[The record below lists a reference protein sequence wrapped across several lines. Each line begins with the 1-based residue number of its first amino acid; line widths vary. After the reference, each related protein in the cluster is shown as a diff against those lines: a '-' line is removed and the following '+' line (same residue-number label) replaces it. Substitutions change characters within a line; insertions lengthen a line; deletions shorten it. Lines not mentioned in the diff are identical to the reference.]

1 MNTPRKVPVTILTG
15 FLGSG
20 KTTLLNRI
28 LSEEHGKRIAVI
40 ENEYGEVGI
49 DQALVI
55 NADEEI
61 FEMSNG
67 CICCTV
73 RGDLIRV
80 LGNLMKRRD
89 KFDYVLVETTG
100 LADPGPVAQTFFM
113 DDEIRAEFSLD
124 GIVTLVDAAHIE
136 QQLGRSDES
145 TEQIAF
151 ADILVLNKTDLV
163 NGEALDRLEVR
174 LRDMNRMAR
183 VVRSERAH
191 VSVDTVLNLGAFDLD
206 QVLERRPTFLEPE
219 YPFEWTGVYS
229 LAMGRYELSLADGPD
244 PAMSLVVVSDQ
255 GMDDAALREGAEWC
269 VRRYA
274 EPAEL
279 IRPGEEIPVGK
290 HVNLR
295 LDSRGRKSFFLE
307 VDTQVRVGLYAQ
319 HLAEE
324 FDLQLT
330 NADGDSLR
338 SNLASTETGTL
349 RIKGAV
355 VPVEV
360 ERTWVAQHE
369 HDDEVGSI
377 AIERDGDVDL
387 VRLNAWLAILLG
399 ERGVDIFRMKGFIS
413 LAGESRRFVFQG
425 VHMLFDGQPDREWGD
440 APRHN
445 QLVFIGRNL
454 DEQSM
459 RQEFEACLI

>member
-1 MNTPRKVPVTILTG
+1 MSTSEKVPVTILTG

-113 DDEIRAEFSLD
+113 DDEIRAEFTLD
-124 GIVTLVDAAHIE
+124 GIVTLVDAAHID

-151 ADILVLNKTDLV
+151 ADVLVLNKTDLV
-163 NGEALDRLEVR
+163 QSDGLDVLESR
-174 LRDMNRMAR
+174 LRDMNGMAR
-183 VVRSERAH
+183 VVRSEKANIPI
-191 VSVDTVLNLGAFDLD
+191 DTVLNLRAFDLD
-206 QVLERRPTFLEPE
+206 QVLERRPSFLEPE
-219 YPFEWTGVYS
+219 YPFEWTGVYA
-229 LAMGRYELSLADGPD
+229 LQPGRYELSLAEGPD
-244 PAMSLVVVSDQ
+244 PVMSLVVTADQ
-255 GMDDAALREGAEWC
+255 GSDDAALRLGAERC
-269 VRRYA
+269 VRHYA
-274 EPAEL
+274 EPADGVA
-279 IRPGEEIPVGK
+279 PGADLALEA
-290 HVNLR
+290 HVSLQ
-295 LDSRGRKSFFLE
+295 LQTPGRKSFFL
-307 VDTQVRVGLYAQ
+307 QVESPVKVGLYAQ
-319 HLAEE
+319 HTAEE
-324 FDLQLT
+324 FDMKLFH
-330 NADGDSLR
+330 AEG
-338 SNLASTETGTL
+338 
-349 RIKGAV
+349 GAE
-355 VPVEV
+355 VPVEA
-360 ERTWVAQHE
+360 ERLWVAQHE
-369 HDDEVGSI
+369 HDDEVGSF
-377 AIERDGDVDL
+377 AIERSGDVDPQ
-387 VRLNAWLAILLG
+387 RLNAWFGALLR
-399 ERGVDIFRMKGFIS
+399 ERGVDIFRMKGFLS
-413 LAGESRRFVFQG
+413 VANEPDRYVFQG
-425 VHMLFDGQPDREWGD
+425 VHMLIDGQPDKPWGD
-440 APRHN
+440 APRLN

-454 DEQSM
+454 D
-459 RQEFEACLI
+459 QESITKGFDACLV

>member
-1 MNTPRKVPVTILTG
+1 MNTQDKVPVTILTG

-113 DDEIRAEFSLD
+113 DDEIREEFTLD
-124 GIVTLVDAAHIE
+124 GIVTLVDAAHID

-151 ADILVLNKTDLV
+151 ADVLVLNKTDLV
-163 NGEALDRLEVR
+163 ENDGLDVLESR
-174 LRDMNRMAR
+174 LRSMNGMAR
-183 VVRSERAH
+183 VVRSEKANIP
-191 VSVDTVLNLGAFDLD
+191 VDTVLNLSAFDLD

-219 YPFEWTGVYS
+219 YPFEWTGVYA
-229 LAMGRYELSLADGPD
+229 LQPGRYELSLAEGPD
-244 PAMSLVVVSDQ
+244 PEMSLVITAGQ
-255 GMDDAALREGAEWC
+255 GSDDASLREGAEVC

-274 EPAEL
+274 DSATSVS
-279 IRPGEEIPVGK
+279 PGEDLALGTHIS
-290 HVNLR
+290 LQ
-295 LDSRGRKSFFLE
+295 LQSSGRKSFFLQ
-307 VDTQVRVGLYAQ
+307 VDAPVQVGLYAQ
-319 HLAEE
+319 HTAEE
-324 FDLQLT
+324 FDMQVLDA
-330 NADGDSLR
+330 NEG
-338 SNLASTETGTL
+338 
-349 RIKGAV
+349 V

-369 HDDEVGSI
+369 HDDEVGSF
-377 AIERDGDVDL
+377 AIERAGDVDPD
-387 VRLNAWLAILLG
+387 RLNAWLSEVLR
-399 ERGVDIFRMKGFIS
+399 EHGVDIFRMKGFLSI
-413 LAGESRRFVFQG
+413 AGDPNRFVFQG
-425 VHMLFDGQPDREWGD
+425 VHMLFDGQPDRPWGD
-440 APRHN
+440 TPRMN

-454 DEQSM
+454 DEAAM
-459 RQEFEACLI
+459 TKGFDACLV

>member
-1 MNTPRKVPVTILTG
+1 MSFTSKVPVTILTG

-113 DDEIRAEFSLD
+113 DDEIREEFTLD
-124 GIVTLVDAAHIE
+124 GIVTLVDSAHIG

-151 ADILVLNKTDLV
+151 ADVLVLNKTDLV
-163 NGEALDRLEVR
+163 DTEDLDTLEARV
-174 LRDMNRMAR
+174 RDMNRMAR
-183 VVRSERAH
+183 VVRSEKAD
-191 VSVDTVLNLGAFDLD
+191 VPIETVLNLSAFDLD

-219 YPFEWTGVYS
+219 YPFEWTGVYR
-229 LAMGRYELSLADGPD
+229 LQPGRYELTLEEGPD
-244 PAMSLVVVSDQ
+244 PVMSLVAVADQ
-255 GMDDAALREGAEWC
+255 GSDDGSLREGAEWC

-274 EPAEL
+274 DAAKPVSPDEQVTL
-279 IRPGEEIPVGK
+279 GE
-290 HVNLR
+290 HVSLQ
-295 LDSRGRKSFFLE
+295 LQAPGRKSFFLQ
-307 VDTQVRVGLYAQ
+307 VDTETQIGLYAQ
-319 HLAEE
+319 HTAEE
-324 FDLQLT
+324 FDMKLIRV
-330 NADGDSLR
+330 G
-338 SNLASTETGTL
+338 ET
-349 RIKGAV
+349 
-355 VPVEV
+355 PVEV
-360 ERTWVAQHE
+360 PAKAERIWVAQHE
-369 HDDEVGSI
+369 HDDEVGSF
-377 AIERDGDVDL
+377 AIERAGDVDSN
-387 VRLNAWLAILLG
+387 RINAWLGDLLR
-399 ERGVDIFRMKGFIS
+399 ERGVDIFRMKGFLSI
-413 LAGESRRFVFQG
+413 AGNPKRFVFQG
-425 VHMLFDGQPDREWGD
+425 VHMLFDGQPDKPWGD
-440 APRHN
+440 SPRLN

-454 DEQSM
+454 DE
-459 RQEFEACLI
+459 EEITKGFDACLV

>member
-1 MNTPRKVPVTILTG
+1 MNTHAKVPVTILTG

-113 DDEIRAEFSLD
+113 DDEIREEFQLD

-151 ADILVLNKTDLV
+151 ADVLVLNKTDLV
-163 NGEALDRLEVR
+163 ETDGLDTLEAR

-183 VVRSERAH
+183 VVRSEKADIP
-191 VSVDTVLNLGAFDLD
+191 VDTVLNLSAFDLD

-229 LAMGRYELSLADGPD
+229 LQPGRYELSLAEGPD
-244 PAMSLVVVSDQ
+244 PVMSLVARANQ
-255 GMDDAALREGAEWC
+255 GSDDAALREGAEWC

-274 EPAEL
+274 HSADPVDPGAEVAL
-279 IRPGEEIPVGK
+279 DE
-290 HVNLR
+290 HVSLQ
-295 LDSRGRKSFFLE
+295 LQSSGRKSFTIE
-307 VDTQVRVGLYAQ
+307 VDSPVKVGLYAQ
-319 HLAEE
+319 HTAEE
-324 FDLQLT
+324 FDMKLLR
-330 NADGDSLR
+330 ADD
-338 SNLASTETGTL
+338 
-349 RIKGAV
+349 GAE
-355 VPVEV
+355 VPAEV
-360 ERTWVAQHE
+360 ERIWVAQHE
-369 HDDEVGSI
+369 HDDEVGSF
-377 AIERDGDVDL
+377 AIERAGDVDPD
-387 VRLNAWLAILLG
+387 RLNAWLGELLR
-399 ERGVDIFRMKGFIS
+399 ERGVDIFRMKGFLS
-413 LAGESRRFVFQG
+413 LLGEPDRFVFQG
-425 VHMLFDGQPDREWGD
+425 VHMLFDGQPEKPWGD
-440 APRHN
+440 APRLN

-454 DEQSM
+454 DEESITSG
-459 RQEFEACLI
+459 FDACLV

>member
-1 MNTPRKVPVTILTG
+1 MTTTQKVPVTILTG

-55 NADEEI
+55 DAEEEI

-113 DDEIRAEFSLD
+113 DDEISSEFALD
-124 GIVTLVDAAHIE
+124 GIVTLVDAFHID

-151 ADILVLNKTDLV
+151 ADVVLLNKTDLIA
-163 NGEALDRLEVR
+163 NESLDNLESR
-174 LRDMNRMAR
+174 LRGMNKMAKII
-183 VVRSERAH
+183 RSEKAN
-191 VSVDTVLNLGAFDLD
+191 VPVETVLNLSAFNLD
-206 QVLERRPTFLEPE
+206 QALERRPTFLEPE

-229 LAMGRYELSLADGPD
+229 VKPGRYELLLEEGPD
-244 PAMSLVVVSDQ
+244 PNMSLVVKTDQ
-255 GMDDAALREGAEWC
+255 GISDAKLRDGAEIC
-269 VRRYA
+269 VRHYA
-274 EPAEL
+274 EQPEG
-279 IRPGEEIPVGK
+279 INPSQIIPLGK
-290 HVNLR
+290 HIDLNLE
-295 LDSRGRKSFFLE
+295 SSGQKSFLI
-307 VDTQVRVGLYAQ
+307 DIDKDMQIGLFAQ
-319 HLAEE
+319 HTAEE
-324 FDLQLT
+324 FDIKLVE
-330 NADGDSLR
+330 AGK
-338 SNLASTETGTL
+338 STT
-349 RIKGAV
+349 ISPDA
-355 VPVEV
+355 

-377 AIERDGDVDL
+377 SIERDGDVDDKK
-387 VRLNAWLAILLG
+387 LNAWLSKLLQEKG
-399 ERGVDIFRMKGFIS
+399 IDIFRMKGFLSI
-413 LAGESRRFVFQG
+413 AGDSRRFVFQG
-425 VHMLFDGQPDREWGD
+425 VHMLFDGQPDRPWGD
-440 APRHN
+440 LKRQN

-454 DEQSM
+454 DEEGM
-459 RQEFEACLI
+459 RQGFEACLV